1 MVLVMERCK
10 KLLGLRSLSCLKD
23 RYLRYNFK
31 DHQNTLL
38 YFQPK
43 YELKPGFGPSVF
55 TFSKIMDTINSATN
69 KAGDFKFKR
78 TTLPKMIVEE
88 KTSSKG
94 GSEIIYEV
102 DIHLKLRVSSD
113 MLKDNNP

>member
-1 MVLVMERCK
+1 M
-10 KLLGLRSLSCLKD
+10 
-23 RYLRYNFK
+23 
-31 DHQNTLL
+31 L

-102 DIHLKLRVSSD
+102 DIHLKLRLSSD

>member
-1 MVLVMERCK
+1 MDLVMELCK
-10 KLLGLRSLSCLKD
+10 KLLGSHSLSCSKD
-23 RYLRYNFK
+23 RYRYNFSRII
-31 DHQNTLL
+31 NTVL

-43 YELKPGFGPSVF
+43 YVLKRGLGPSVF
-55 TFSKIMDTINSATN
+55 TFSKIMDTLNSATN
-69 KAGDFKFKR
+69 KTGDFKFKR

-102 DIHLKLRVSSD
+102 DIHLKLSVSSD
-113 MLKDNNP
+113 MLKDNQ